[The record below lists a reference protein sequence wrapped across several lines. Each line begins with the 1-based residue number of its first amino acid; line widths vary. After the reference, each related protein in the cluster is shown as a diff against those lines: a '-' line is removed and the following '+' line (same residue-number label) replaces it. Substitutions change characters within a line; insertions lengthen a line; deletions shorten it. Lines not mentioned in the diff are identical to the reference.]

1 MRSAILATTTV
12 ALAVTGVT
20 VAMRPSGSKPAAPAV
35 SGRARTLVA
44 SIRAEPR
51 SFNRYVSRDST
62 TEVITFLTQAPLVRV
77 DRVSGRL
84 EPALAER
91 WTLLPDG
98 VTYRVGLRTGVRFSD
113 GTPFTSDDV
122 LFSFHAMYDDRGGS
136 LLADSLMVRGRPL
149 TVRAEDA
156 RTVLIQFPSPFA
168 PGLRILEGIPM
179 LSRRKL
185 EARVA
190 ASSLASIWGPATPP
204 ADLVGLGPFTLQRY
218 DAGERLVFDRNPYDW
233 RSRGQEPP
241 PALDRVVLEIVPD
254 QNAEQLRLEAGA
266 IDCTQ
271 SELRPSD
278 VASLGRRKGGAP
290 ITVTDLGV
298 GRDGDLLWFNLA
310 PGDARHPRRA
320 WLQDA
325 DLRRAVSLA
334 VDRRAFVDTVYF
346 GAATPATGLVSPGN
360 NEWYVDTGLP
370 HHDPAGARALLASLG
385 LADRNHDGR
394 LEEGGGVPAQFTLL
408 TQKGNT
414 SLERGAS
421 VIRDALAGVGVGVDV
436 VALETGALV
445 QRLTRGDYEASY
457 FRLLTTDTDPSLN
470 PDFWLSS
477 GSAHVWNPGQAAPST
492 AWERTVDGL
501 MNEVATTSDPARRHA
516 AFADVQRIM
525 ARELPALCFAFPHL
539 RYAMS
544 SRIQSATPAAMR
556 PPILWNPAAIR
567 MADVP

>member
-1 MRSAILATTTV
+1 MRPAILATTTV
-12 ALAVTGVT
+12 ALAVTGVI
-20 VAMRPSGSKPAAPAV
+20 VAMRPAGSKPAAPAV
-35 SGRARTLVA
+35 YGRERTLVA

-51 SFNRYVSRDST
+51 SFNRYVARDST

-122 LFSFHAMYDDRGGS
+122 LFSFRAMYDDRGGS
-136 LLADSLMVRGRPL
+136 LLADSLMVHGRPL
-149 TVRAEDA
+149 TVTAEDA
-156 RTVLIQFPSPFA
+156 QTVLIRFPSPFA
-168 PGLRILEGIPM
+168 PGLRMIEGIPM

-185 EARVA
+185 EARLA
-190 ASSLASIWGPATPP
+190 ASSLASVWGPATPP
-204 ADLVGLGPFTLQRY
+204 ADLIGLGPFTLRQY
-218 DAGERLVFDRNPYDW
+218 DAGQRLVFDRNPNDW
-233 RSRGQEPP
+233 RSGAQQA
-241 PALDRVVLEIVPD
+241 ALDRVVLEIVPD

-278 VASLGRRKGGAP
+278 VASLARRNGGAP

-310 PGDARHPRRA
+310 PGDARHPRRS
-320 WLQDA
+320 WLQHT

-360 NEWYVDTGLP
+360 KEWYVDTGLP
-370 HHDPAGARALLASLG
+370 RHDPASARALLASLD
-385 LADRNHDGR
+385 LAGRDRDGR
-394 LEEGGGVPAQFTLL
+394 GTTAQFTLL

-421 VIRDALAGVGVGVDV
+421 VIREALAAVGIGVDV
-436 VALETGALV
+436 VALETGALI
-445 QRLTRGDYEASY
+445 QRLTRGDYEAAY

-470 PDFWLSS
+470 PDFWSSS

-492 AWERTVDGL
+492 AWERTVDAL
-501 MNEVATTSDPARRHA
+501 MDEVASTSDPARRHA

-544 SRIQSATPAAMR
+544 SRIASATPAPMR

-567 MADVP
+567 MAEVR